1 MSKKNDFIDTVNRVI
16 GDKIF
21 NLRINKGLS
30 REQLAA
36 DIGVT
41 NQQLHKYEKGSNRIS
56 VGRFLLIATA
66 LKKDPSFFLKD
77 IMKEDV
83 EFSVT
88 YHQRMCLEVARNFMK
103 IQNSD
108 HQNAVN
114 TLIKSLTKE
123 QEDERGI
130 SSAA

>member
-77 IMKEDV
+77 IIKEDV

-108 HQNAVN
+108 HQNAIN

-123 QEDERGI
+123 QEEERGI
-130 SSAA
+130 SNAA